1 MNNLPT
7 LPNVIFSTRFFQ
19 EMTKINKPT
28 SILLNLSMN
37 VKYIFNCA
45 YR

>member
-7 LPNVIFSTRFFQ
+7 LPNVILSTRFFQ

-28 SILLNLSMN
+28 SIET
-37 VKYIFNCA
+37 
-45 YR
+45 